1 MVTADEKILP
11 GGTAYITDIGMTGA
25 HQSVIGIE
33 TKQILSRFLTQIP
46 VRYTVAKDNVILNGV
61 IVEVDDQTGKS
72 VFITRYSLS

>member
-1 MVTADEKILP
+1 MVTADEKVLP